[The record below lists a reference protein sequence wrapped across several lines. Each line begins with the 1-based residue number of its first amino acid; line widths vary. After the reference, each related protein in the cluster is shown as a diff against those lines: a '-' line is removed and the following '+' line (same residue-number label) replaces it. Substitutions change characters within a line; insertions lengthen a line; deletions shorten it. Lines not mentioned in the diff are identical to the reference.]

1 MEQAHEETILRI
13 TEQFVAEQEAGKRP
27 RLEDYARRYP
37 QYVDEI
43 TDFVTYYYAVE
54 AGLPTDTT
62 SVPSLSAGSRAAL
75 DLTWGRIDTP
85 FPGETATLSTLAR
98 RKRYSLSRLAATLDL
113 SADIVEQLAR
123 CQLDPMSI
131 PRELLLRLAHVL
143 AQSLSV
149 VRQALGLPEVPSTPA
164 LAEGRA
170 SYNSKQSPRTF
181 REAIAASP
189 HLSPAQKDHWQAVL
203 EREGL

>member
-1 MEQAHEETILRI
+1 MEQAHDETIMRI
-13 TEQFVAEQEAGKRP
+13 TAQFVAEQEAGKHP

-54 AGLPTDTT
+54 AGLPTDTA

-75 DLTWGRIDTP
+75 DLTWERVDTP
-85 FPGETATLSTLAR
+85 FPGESVTLSTLAR
-98 RKRYSLSRLAATLDL
+98 RRRYSLSRLAATLDL

-123 CQLDPMSI
+123 RELEPTSI
-131 PRELLLRLAHVL
+131 PRELLQRLTRVL

-164 LAEGRA
+164 LAEERTPYRFEQA
-170 SYNSKQSPRTF
+170 PLTF
-181 REAIAASP
+181 REALEASSK
-189 HLSPAQKDHWQAVL
+189 LSAAQKERWQAVL
-203 EREGL
+203 EHEGL